1 MNKEEM
7 LSMIENINHI
17 RYCQREVD
25 KKRLIEII
33 EEFDDDY
40 EEFDFEGLCFLSVLD
55 DNELEQLE
63 EIFEEVDF
71 YA

>member
-7 LSMIENINHI
+7 LSIIENIDHI

-63 EIFEEVDF
+63 EIFNG
-71 YA
+71 